1 MSDRRSTRDGHI
13 LNEDGMLACNPR
25 DREAAHRAAMG
36 DIAIGERADVTCQK
50 CLIWI
55 RSGNRK
61 NGAAIGQD

>member
-1 MSDRRSTRDGHI
+1 
-13 LNEDGMLACNPR
+13 MLACNPR